1 MRIRA
6 HLRYGLI
13 GAATVLMAA
22 VVFVVG
28 EAVRESNEP
37 AVLPLTGA
45 GDTPSIPTET
55 GVFRRARLGLDYVD
69 MPASPN
75 TGRTLA
81 SFYARRAYPGAPP
94 TVPHPMPESPGIGGR
109 ACLVC
114 HADGGWVPRFAA
126 FAPVTPHPELLNC
139 VQCHVPSAGAAPF
152 GGTTFAAA
160 PPPHIRRSALPGSPP
175 PIPHDLAMRDNCLAC
190 HGGPAAVREVRTTHP
205 SRVNCRQCH
214 VLGVE
219 AAAAPA
225 FVRAA
230 PETAAGAGAR

>member
-1 MRIRA
+1 MLRPSR
-6 HLRYGLI
+6 LRYGLI
-13 GAATVLMAA
+13 AFTTALMAA
-22 VVFVVG
+22 LVFVVG
-28 EAVRESNEP
+28 EALRESNEP

-55 GVFRRARLGLDYVD
+55 GVFRMARLGLEYAGTPPS
-69 MPASPN
+69 PA

-94 TVPHPMPESPGIGGR
+94 IVPHAMTESPGISAR

-114 HADGGWVPRFAA
+114 HGDGGWVPKFAA

-139 VQCHVPSAGAAPF
+139 VQCHVPSTGTAPF
-152 GGTTFAAA
+152 RGTRFEPAVRPAIGRA
-160 PPPHIRRSALPGSPP
+160 ALPGSPP

-205 SRVNCRQCH
+205 NRVNCRQCH
-214 VLGVE
+214 VLGSQTS
-219 AAAAPA
+219 A
-225 FVRAA
+225 
-230 PETAAGAGAR
+230 TAAFERAGAATP